1 MPTSIETSFIDNDA
15 LMLRAV
21 GIGKTFT
28 LHGQGGVQIDALAGV
43 SLDVQRGECVVLV
56 GPSGAGKSTFLRCL
70 YGNYLA
76 STGTIAIRDDAQQA
90 RHLSIT
96 GAEPRDVL
104 HLRRGVVGYVSQFLR
119 VIPRVSTLDLVAEPL
134 LSRGVDADEAHA
146 RAAVLL
152 ARLNVPER
160 LWPLAP
166 ATFSGGEQ
174 QRVNI
179 ARGLIAGHPVLLL
192 DEPTASLDA
201 ENRDIVADLIVEARE
216 RGAAIVGIFHDEDTR
231 AKVATRR
238 LELTPPLR
246 RTTALH

>member
-1 MPTSIETSFIDNDA
+1 MTTSIETSFIDNDA

-43 SLDVQRGECVVLV
+43 SLDVERGECVVLV

-134 LSRGVDADEAHA
+134 LSRGVNADEAHA
-146 RAAVLL
+146 RAAALL

>member
-1 MPTSIETSFIDNDA
+1 
-15 LMLRAV
+15 MLRAV

-28 LHGQGGVQIDALAGV
+28 LHGQGGVRIDALAGV
-43 SLDVQRGECVVLV
+43 SLDVERGECVVLV

-76 STGTIAIRDDAQQA
+76 SAGTIAIRDDAQDTKY
-90 RHLSIT
+90 LSIT

-134 LSRGVDADEAHA
+134 VSRGVDEDEAHA
-146 RAAVLL
+146 RAAALL

-201 ENRDIVADLIVEARE
+201 ENRDIVADLIVEARG

-246 RTTALH
+246 HATALH